1 MSEKRWSGL
10 TVVIGAALS
19 ALACAVESPTE
30 GAGGAGST
38 DAGTG
43 GRGDLGAGFEIE
55 GGPSPGGSFGTGGV
69 GVELEAPDQCA
80 EIEPF
85 VEGNGNCWERGDLVL
100 ECFAPGE
107 LRDGR
112 LQVHLWTVHRS
123 DGELTSYR
131 TCGDGGTALCPS
143 ADELYWSDDTLGC
156 GAVSLMPA
164 CHNPTVE
171 EDGRC
176 CYWLRRVGGT
186 LC

>member
-1 MSEKRWSGL
+1 M
-10 TVVIGAALS
+10 IGAGTCELGCALET
-19 ALACAVESPTE
+19 LE
-30 GAGGAGST
+30 GAVDRGGGGV
-38 DAGTG
+38 GTG
-43 GRGDLGAGFEIE
+43 GG
-55 GGPSPGGSFGTGGV
+55 SPGRADINPEGVPPSGGAS
-69 GVELEAPDQCA
+69 GIGGAESEVEVPDQCA

-107 LRDGR
+107 LRDRR
-112 LQVHLWTVHRS
+112 LQIHLWTVHQS

-164 CHNPTVE
+164 CHNPTIE